1 MMILVVIFCMIAYAV
16 FGEIIVSL
24 VENIRNK
31 VIRYIIKSIVII
43 LLALFAPFYMQY
55 KFAVLCIFIMS
66 EIDKKRKKHKQTDEA
81 KEKRC

>member
-1 MMILVVIFCMIAYAV
+1 MILVVIFCMIAYAV

-43 LLALFAPFYMQY
+43 LLALFAPFYMHY
-55 KFAVLCIFIMS
+55 KLAILCIFIMR
-66 EIDKKRKKHKQTDEA
+66 EIDKKRKKHKQTDGA